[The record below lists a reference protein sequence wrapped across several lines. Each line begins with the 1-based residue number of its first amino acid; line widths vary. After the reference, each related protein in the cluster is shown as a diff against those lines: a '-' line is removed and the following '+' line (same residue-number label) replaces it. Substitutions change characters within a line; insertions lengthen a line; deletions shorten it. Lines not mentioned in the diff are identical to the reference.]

1 MVQPLDDS
9 NFMNLA
15 SNRPLNVPSGNT
27 YCERLLVPLRK
38 NSWKSCSNDALMQ
51 QLRREAFSKRRY
63 DCIRVSHAIIRPC
76 VGRRQLL
83 RVFCIRFFSTAAIA
97 VESGCA
103 PRGSPGLTR
112 RPSLRLSDLRR
123 MEIEGGLVVLDCGDE
138 GESRS
143 G

>member
-38 NSWKSCSNDALMQ
+38 KLVDELQ

-63 DCIRVSHAIIRPC
+63 DRIGVSHAIIRPC

-112 RPSLRLSDLRR
+112 RPSLRLPDLRR
-123 MEIEGGLVVLDCGDE
+123 VEIEGGLVVLDCGDE